1 MHNIDSAKIKIVEDE
16 YSIPSYA
23 KLPVVLVRGR
33 GVKVWDADGNEYLDL
48 YGGHCVAL
56 IGHSHPHWVKAVSK
70 QAARL
75 GFYSNVV
82 YSDVRSLFLKKLI
95 SFAPPMQKRAFL
107 CNSGAEA
114 NETAIKLAIKATG
127 RTSVI
132 AMEGG
137 FHGRTAGALSIT
149 HLGNYRRQFSAI
161 IRETRAAPFGDI
173 DALKKMLD
181 DNVAAVILEPVQS
194 MNGVKSADPS
204 YYRELCNVCHSNGTI
219 VIFDEVQTGLGRLGS
234 SFAATRFDADVDMI
248 TLAKGIGGG
257 FPLAAV
263 LATEDV
269 SKTVAPGEQGTT
281 FGGGPVACAAGIAVL
296 DVLKKE
302 KLIEHV
308 VKMESVAR
316 KMLIAGPVTGIRG
329 YGLLL
334 GLETKVPAKELCQ
347 YLFEKNILVG
357 TSSDAFV
364 ARLMPPLIVAPED
377 LEQLAGALKAYNG

>member
-1 MHNIDSAKIKIVEDE
+1 MHNIDSAKIKIIEDE

-56 IGHSHPHWVKAVSK
+56 IGHSHPHWVEAVST

-82 YSDVRSLFLKKLI
+82 YSDVRSLFLEKLI

-107 CNSGAEA
+107 CNSGTEA

-181 DNVAAVILEPVQS
+181 DDVAAVILEPVQS

-219 VIFDEVQTGLGRLGS
+219 VIFDEIQTGLGRLGS

-263 LATEDV
+263 LATEDI
-269 SKTVAPGEQGTT
+269 SKTVALGEQGTT

-302 KLIEHV
+302 KLVEHAA
-308 VKMESVAR
+308 KMESVAR

-334 GLETKVPAKELCQ
+334 GLETKIPAKELCQ

-377 LEQLAGALKAYNG
+377 LEQLADALKAYNG